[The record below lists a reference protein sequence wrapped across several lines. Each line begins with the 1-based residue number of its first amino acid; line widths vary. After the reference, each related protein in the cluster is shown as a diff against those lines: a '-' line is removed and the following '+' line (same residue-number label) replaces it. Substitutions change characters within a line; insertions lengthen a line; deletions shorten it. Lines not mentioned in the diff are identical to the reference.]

1 MSGLCFPDCTS
12 LPAQRFWA
20 YLPIHVFTDTLKY
33 IHVTAL
39 RHYIEMRDILK
50 DTNILKYYNNC
61 DIYVLILAYL
71 SRENIHLG
79 TWFLVNNSG

>member
-39 RHYIEMRDILK
+39 RHYIEMREILK
-50 DTNILKYYNNC
+50 KIQ
-61 DIYVLILAYL
+61 I
-71 SRENIHLG
+71 
-79 TWFLVNNSG
+79 F